1 MKRQRRPCEDRDR
14 DRSDAAASQAML
26 RISSNYQKLGGSLGK
41 ILFHAFRE
49 SVALPIL

>member
-1 MKRQRRPCEDRDR
+1 MKTETEIGVMLP
-14 DRSDAAASQAML
+14 QAML
-26 RISSNYQKLGGSLGK
+26 RIASNYQKLGGSLGK